1 MSFSS
6 KPKKIKAK
14 GTFRELKLV
23 QTVSRKGFDAIKTEE
38 AKTPQGDAKNGPST
52 SHPSRA
58 TSSPAKRQK
67 LEPFDQEPMPCNLE
81 DLDYSEKRQTLVF
94 YLCSPL
100 ASFFLPYVQRTKTIT

>member
-1 MSFSS
+1 MSSSS

-38 AKTPQGDAKNGPST
+38 AKTPQSHGKNGPST
-52 SHPSRA
+52 SHPGHA
-58 TSSPAKRQK
+58 TSSPLKRQK
-67 LEPFDQEPMPCNLE
+67 LEQFDQEPIPCSLE
-81 DLDYSEKRQTLVF
+81 GLDYSEKRQTLVF

-100 ASFFLPYVQRTKTIT
+100 GQLFLPYVLRTKTIT